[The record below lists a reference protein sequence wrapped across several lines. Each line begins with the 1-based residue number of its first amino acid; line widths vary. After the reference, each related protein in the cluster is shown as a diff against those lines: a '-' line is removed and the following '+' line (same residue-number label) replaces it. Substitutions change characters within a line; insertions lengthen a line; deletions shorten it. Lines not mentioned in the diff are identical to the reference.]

1 MPKAKKQ
8 LEFIRLGLRNRKVS
22 TKLRLRWDRAPKAC
36 AATVPLLPVEGQVY
50 HGKYAC
56 NEIYVLL
63 PMVKNPPPLE
73 WNCLYPGPGDLVFAP
88 LGADHSAHLIA
99 NLQSGSVPKM
109 DTRRGLLDLA
119 FFYERGNSLIGPYGV
134 DTCSIIATGTSFEE
148 LEVIAAACRDLW
160 FSGAKGESMYIE
172 PA

>member
-1 MPKAKKQ
+1 MARKR
-8 LEFIRLGLRNRKVS
+8 LEFIRLGLRTRKAS
-22 TKLRLRWDRAPKAC
+22 TKLRLRWDRAPLTV
-36 AATVPLLPVEGQVY
+36 AATVPLLPVESQVY

-63 PMVKNPPPLE
+63 PMVKRPPPLQ

-88 LGADHSAHLIA
+88 LPPDHTAHIMA
-99 NLQSGSVPKM
+99 NLRSGQVPKM
-109 DTRRGLLDLA
+109 DARRGLLDLA
-119 FFYERGNSLIGPYGV
+119 FFYERGNSLIGPVGV
-134 DTCSIIATGTSFEE
+134 DNCSIVATGTSFEE
-148 LEVIAAACRDLW
+148 LDAFADACRDMW